1 MGSTL
6 ISYLSIY
13 AVWIC
18 SGVLS
23 LVLVILIKDNLADF
37 LMINNFLK
45 SEKIESK

>member
-1 MGSTL
+1 MFELYHYYWFFLFFSQ
-6 ISYLSIY
+6 
-13 AVWIC
+13 